1 MVGLGLDVLDV
12 LRVALGEVLDQLAE
26 RAKGARRERLE
37 LADGALLRER
47 LQPVELYADAITDE
61 RLLAEVDPERVHGPG
76 VPAVERR
83 QRGERRWHGLL
94 LYGDGDFAPPSLAP
108 PTLHPSGKQRG
119 IRLPPVPPVAGAPAG
134 VPRWEERAPAR
145 RGSS

>member
-26 RAKGARRERLE
+26 RAKGARRKRLE

-94 LYGDGDFAPPSLAP
+94 LYGAWPSRCADCPFEPSAPMLWTAGSAVSRSSRARCFAS
-108 PTLHPSGKQRG
+108 
-119 IRLPPVPPVAGAPAG
+119 VPA
-134 VPRWEERAPAR
+134 
-145 RGSS
+145 

>member
-26 RAKGARRERLE
+26 RAKGARRKRLE

-47 LQPVELYADAITDE
+47 LQPVELYADAVTDE
-61 RLLAEVDPERVHGPG
+61 RLLAEVGPERIHGPG

-94 LYGDGDFAPPSLAP
+94 LYGHGHFTPPRRR
-108 PTLHPSGKQRG
+108 RG
-119 IRLPPVPPVAGAPAG
+119 PRLPPVQQVARAAPC
-134 VPRWEERAPAR
+134 VSRWPAR
-145 RGSS
+145 